1 MDQSELVGAAF
12 IEAAKLQQHA
22 KIKECEAKIALYV
35 NMSQGIADHSDITA
49 EIVKAAAEGS
59 HAEDVLNF
67 LEERW

>member
-1 MDQSELVGAAF
+1 MNQIELVGMGF

-22 KIKECEAKIALYV
+22 KIKECEAKIALYI
-35 NMSQGIADHSDITA
+35 NSSQGIADHSDIMT
-49 EIVKAAAEGS
+49 EIINAAAEGS